1 MVTCSGA
8 GYTQIQHSKSQ
19 LTLSG
24 ITYPRGSC
32 GLISITFVA
41 KTSFTKPDMN
51 RQCTAI
57 NETSNKKKCTGGEL
71 LNLETIRRAVH
82 RTTVF
87 GERQSHSPLHNDLL
101 YHFYIWYIEAVDC
114 SHIPSRQPW
123 KMKWTLWIE
132 NLFTVSMWRHNT
144 VSIRATVCLLWPNDR
159 ALMQLCAEVLTLSFT
174 LGFFHSV

>member
-8 GYTQIQHSKSQ
+8 GHTQIQHSKSQ
-19 LTLSG
+19 LTLSR
-24 ITYPRGSC
+24 ITYPLGSC

-51 RQCTAI
+51 RHCYAI
-57 NETSNKKKCTGGEL
+57 NETSNKKKHGWVGGGGL

-101 YHFYIWYIEAVDC
+101 YHFYIRYIEAADC
-114 SHIPSRQPW
+114 SHIPSLQPR
-123 KMKWTLWIE
+123 KMKWTWRIE
-132 NLFTVSMWRHNT
+132 NLFPVSMWRHYT
-144 VSIRATVCLLWPNDR
+144 VSVRGTACPLYPNDG
-159 ALMQLCAEVLTLSFT
+159 ALILLLHFT
-174 LGFFHSV
+174 FSQPLQPQA

>member
-1 MVTCSGA
+1 MVTCSRA

-24 ITYPRGSC
+24 ITYPLGSR

-51 RQCTAI
+51 RHCTAI
-57 NETSNKKKCTGGEL
+57 NETSNKKKHTGVVGGVWLCACVCGGGGL

-87 GERQSHSPLHNDLL
+87 GERQSRSPLHNDLL
-101 YHFYIWYIEAVDC
+101 YHFYIRYIEAVDR
-114 SHIPSRQPW
+114 SRVPSLQPQ
-123 KMKWTLWIE
+123 KMKWT
-132 NLFTVSMWRHNT
+132 
-144 VSIRATVCLLWPNDR
+144 C
-159 ALMQLCAEVLTLSFT
+159 
-174 LGFFHSV
+174 